1 MLRCVSRVL
10 APGLLVLLALA
21 APALG
26 GERRGAA
33 GLDGVGRLVCAA
45 PGGRARV
52 EDGSGWVVGS
62 ADTVVTAAHILFPAG
77 GAADPPSCTFRLY
90 APDGTVRAAARVRY
104 VRSPWSDPAGR
115 NDSSQDVAVLKLDRP
130 MPVEPLPLAV
140 RGHAPGAQPV
150 RLLSFPGGGGDAPSQ
165 AAGEARAFPLGPVRD
180 AGSGMRVS
188 DPGRLFASSAA
199 SAPGSS
205 GGVYLA
211 SQGGGV
217 IGIHVGRLCDAAECF
232 GFGLRFDRA
241 IAAMVAAVALDD
253 GAMPVRLAS
262 R

>member
-1 MLRCVSRVL
+1 MLRCVSRAL
-10 APGLLVLLALA
+10 APGLLALFVLA

-26 GERRGAA
+26 GEWKEAA
-33 GLDGVGRLVCAA
+33 RPDGVGRLICAT

-52 EDGSGWVVGS
+52 EDGSGWVVGA

-77 GAADPPSCTFRLY
+77 EAADPRSCTFRLY

-130 MPVEPLPLAV
+130 MPVEPLSLAA
-140 RGHAPGAQPV
+140 RGSGPGAQTV
-150 RLLSFPGGGGDAPSQ
+150 RLLSFPGGGGDVPSQ

-188 DPGRLFASSAA
+188 DPRRLFASTAA

-211 SQGGGV
+211 SRGGGV
-217 IGIHVGRLCDAAECF
+217 VGLHVGRLCDAAECF
-232 GFGLRFDRA
+232 GFGLRFDSA

-253 GAMPVRLAS
+253 KTMPVQLAS